1 MDRALLPMTSPPA
14 GGTRSKNFAL
24 WPFQRSNHNVVVMQ
38 ALKLSTGLADNVW
51 SGTVLASYLYEI
63 MGQSNSY
70 AGYIE
75 AAQGIS
81 SLVVSVPVGLMADR
95 GSKARV
101 IAAGGVLLPVA
112 VAATSFAVVYGVGHE
127 SERWVSF
134 FTFMGALMLWGAV
147 QAIQNGPGQAL
158 FADSTPKGER
168 SKYMQKIFSLNMCA
182 SVLGPALSLLLFVL
196 HGDTWDLTSLRNV
209 FLVGMGLEVFAGV
222 AMLLF
227 RDDCALTE
235 EAAAA
240 GAAPVAA
247 AAATATAT
255 ATATT
260 ATVADATADA
270 TAADA
275 ARARR
280 AWLVP
285 RILFASNLM
294 FGVASGMTIK
304 FFPLFFKNECG
315 MSPVGVQAVYTGVP
329 LLLAACAR
337 LATFL
342 AARFGRVQTMVLLK
356 VIGVGLLVAMALL
369 VPWVRQ
375 AVAPDSAADDGG
387 QRDEGEGES
396 EGEEGAKSDGGG
408 GGGAPAATRV
418 GVIVAIY
425 LLRTGLM
432 NCTFPLSSSIMM
444 DSVPADQRARWA
456 SAQSLVRFGWCGSAA
471 AGGVLADRFG
481 YAYTFLI
488 TAGVQAVATVMQC
501 ALLPLVPRAEKPADA
516 PTAAAAAAAAA
527 AASASAAAD
536 DDDDYEG
543 DGSAPRVSV
552 TPLCA
557 PTLAA
562 SSSPT
567 GSIQEPR
574 RRVG

>member
-1 MDRALLPMTSPPA
+1 MESALLPTTSPA
-14 GGTRSKNFAL
+14 TGGARSKNFAL
-24 WPFQRSNHNVVVMQ
+24 WPFQKSNHNVVVMQ
-38 ALKLSTGLADNVW
+38 GLKLSTGLADNVW

-63 MGQSNSY
+63 MGKSNSY

-75 AAQGIS
+75 AAQGMS
-81 SLVVSVPVGLMADR
+81 SLVVSVPVGLLADR

-101 IAAGGVLLPVA
+101 IAAGGLMLPVA
-112 VAATSFAVVYGVGHE
+112 VAATSFAVVYGVEHE
-127 SERWVSF
+127 SERFVSF

-168 SKYMQKIFSLNMCA
+168 SRYMQKIFSLNMCA

-196 HGDTWDLTSLRNV
+196 HGDSWDLISLRNV

-235 EAAAA
+235 EDAPPPAADAD
-240 GAAPVAA
+240 AAP
-247 AAATATAT
+247 AATATA
-255 ATATT
+255 
-260 ATVADATADA
+260 A
-270 TAADA
+270 TAAHAPAGAADDAGGEAAA
-275 ARARR
+275 ARRR

-304 FFPLFFKNECG
+304 FFPLFFKNKCG
-315 MSPVGVQAVYTGVP
+315 MSPVAVQAVYTGVP
-329 LLLAACAR
+329 LLLAACSR
-337 LATFL
+337 LATCL
-342 AARFGRVQTMVLLK
+342 AKRFGRVQTMVLLK

-369 VPWVRQ
+369 VPWVRH
-375 AVAPDSAADDGG
+375 AVAPDEGEAEAEAEAEAEVGG
-387 QRDEGEGES
+387 EGEGE
-396 EGEEGAKSDGGG
+396 
-408 GGGAPAATRV
+408 GGGASRVTRV
-418 GVIVAIY
+418 GIMVAIY

-471 AGGVLADRFG
+471 AGGVLADRFD

-501 ALLPLVPRAEKPADA
+501 ALLPLVPRAEKPADGA
-516 PTAAAAAAAAA
+516 GGSSTAAAGAAVATV
-527 AASASAAAD
+527 D
-536 DDDDYEG
+536 DEDEG

-557 PTLAA
+557 PALAA

-574 RRVG
+574 RSVR